1 MRSAPRSRGSST
13 VPLTMRSRFS
23 PSSLPTPSCALRAVD
38 NFRIGGK
45 DVTLHWSSV
54 WELDPAGKI
63 TTQRDYWDA
72 KELAAQ
78 LA

>member
-1 MRSAPRSRGSST
+1 MGDSIVFFEP
-13 VPLTMRSRFS
+13 
-23 PSSLPTPSCALRAVD
+23 VD
-38 NFRIGGK
+38 NFRISGR
-45 DVTLHWSSV
+45 DVMLHWSSV